1 VRRIF
6 LSVVMIATFCGWAFG
21 ESIEL
26 KDGSKIE
33 GKIKAKSGTEITV
46 DVEGIE
52 VKVNGDEVKAI
63 DGLPYTCDFKALY
76 DQKSQET
83 PPMDIDGRF
92 ALALWCKEH
101 KLTAEMNAEIERVLS
116 LQPNHEG
123 ANKELGRL
131 FVEGAWRTPD
141 ELKKLGFVKK
151 NGEWMTPDQA
161 SQMEGKVQ
169 YMGNWVR
176 PDDAKRFET
185 QRFNKYTDYSSFTTH
200 QICDLNAQI
209 MRLELVNMWK
219 LAPDQMKKMWPI
231 MNQAEADRLMFIAK
245 MQKFMPEIEAS
256 WIALRNEAIRGVVD
270 SFDQNPIV
278 ERKAGGNEL
287 VWIAAK
293 KGAHY
298 RLNTYT
304 DKLMAVLTP
313 AQKDCFY
320 NKYCASCHSTSFMK
334 GGYGKELRGTQA
346 GVDFLEKVRTMP
358 EDQYNAKLCETA
370 QEALK
375 KFGRGPQTLLGKKA
389 LAASRRSAQDL
400 DAEEM
405 VVVDIFK
412 RARLAQDNEWGRTKF
427 NFAAEIEAKNAEER
441 LKAIQCNGK
450 KEMGSWVENIK
461 AQSMISDALF
471 DGSLREVVAMKMGI
485 PKGQLAVA
493 PSRDAD
499 TIPEF
504 KDGATA
510 CQQMCT
516 MCHALDRVNKAIKSP
531 EGWRERVTGMLH
543 KGLADDPKLVNMISE
558 YLINKS
564 SGGQKA
570 EAK

>member
-1 VRRIF
+1 LLITA
-6 LSVVMIATFCGWAFG
+6 LCGWAFG

-33 GKIKAKSGTEITV
+33 GKIKAKSATEITV

-63 DGLPYTCDFKALY
+63 DGMPYACDFKALY
-76 DQKSQET
+76 DMRCQET
-83 PPMDIDGRF
+83 PAMDIDGRF
-92 ALALWCKEH
+92 ALAMWCKEH
-101 KLTAEMNAEIERVLS
+101 KLKAEMDGEIERVLA
-116 LQPNHEG
+116 LNPNHEG
-123 ANKELGRL
+123 ANRELGRL

-161 SQMEGKVQ
+161 SQMEGKIQ
-169 YMGNWVR
+169 YMGNWLR

-185 QRFNKYTDYSSFTTH
+185 QRFNRYSDYSSSTTH
-200 QICDLNAQI
+200 HICDLNAQI
-209 MRLELVNMWK
+209 MRIELLNMWK
-219 LAPDQMKKMWPI
+219 PTKEQLQKMWPI
-231 MNQAEADRLMFIAK
+231 LNQAEADRQMFIAK

-256 WIALRNEAIRGVVD
+256 WIALRNEAVRGVVD

-298 RLNTYT
+298 KLYTYT
-304 DKLMAVLTP
+304 DKFLAVLAP
-313 AQKDCFY
+313 GQKDVFY
-320 NKYCASCHSTSFMK
+320 NKYCATCHSTSFMK
-334 GGYGKELRGTQA
+334 GGMGKELRGTQA
-346 GVDFLEKVRTMP
+346 GVDFLEKVRAMS
-358 EDQYNAKLCETA
+358 ENDYNAKLCETA

-375 KFGRGPQTLLGKKA
+375 KFGKGTQTLLGKKA
-389 LAASRRSAQDL
+389 NAAGKRSAQDL

-405 VVVDIFK
+405 VVADIFK
-412 RARLAQDNEWGRTKF
+412 RVRLAADNEWARTKF
-427 NFAAEIEAKNAEER
+427 NFSAELEGKNAEER
-441 LKAIQCNGK
+441 LAAIKTNAC

-461 AQSMISDALF
+461 AQTMISDALF
-471 DGSLREVVAMKMGI
+471 DGTLREVVAMKLKI
-485 PKGQLAVA
+485 PQGQLAVA

-504 KDGATA
+504 KDGSTA

-516 MCHALDRVNKAIKSP
+516 MCHSMDRINKAIKSP

-543 KGLADDPKLVNMISE
+543 KGLADDPKLVNMITE
-558 YLINKS
+558 HLVNR
-564 SGGQKA
+564 GQKTA
-570 EAK
+570 AK